1 MLISKPKI
9 RILVVED
16 EMSIAQS
23 LQAQLTD
30 LGYEPVGHAAEGA
43 QAIAQAL
50 ALRPDVVLMDVKLR
64 GALDGITA
72 ALKILEQAN
81 IPSIFLTA
89 YSSPDLLAR
98 AKQAA
103 PLGYILKPFSKLD
116 LSTTIEIGLHQWQ
129 NEKRF
134 RSSEAAL
141 REISQGVI
149 ITDPDQNI
157 QFVNRA
163 FIKITGY
170 SEAEILGR
178 NCKFLQ
184 GPDSD
189 PKTVREIRIALA
201 KHEDFSGEI
210 LNYRKNGTAFWNDL
224 IISHQYNQQGGVSQ
238 IIGVTRDITDRKQT
252 SDRLLESEI
261 RTRSIVAAAID
272 AVVAMDSQDQ
282 VTEWNHEAE
291 KIFGWNK
298 SEVMGR
304 PVGELIIPQQHRA
317 AHGGRLD
324 HYLASRPLPDETRRT
339 EINLVTRSGRE
350 FPAEVAITCFKI
362 GQEVYSSAFL
372 RDLTEKKNAEA
383 SRRLVEAQ
391 LTQSEKLK
399 TLGTLVGGIAH
410 EFNNMLAGVLGFV
423 ELASELTSKHPTA
436 ADYLNEARGGVLRAR
451 DLVQRLLLFARPA
464 PSGEHELIDLGA
476 LTTEVLPLIRASVRT
491 EIALNYNADANVYL
505 LRGDPSQIQQ
515 VLLCLCLN
523 ATQAITATKGVVT
536 IAVSSQPFAA
546 SPDLAIPL
554 GNYVR
559 LTVTDT
565 GIGMDAA
572 TQARIFDPF
581 FTTAAETKQG
591 SGLGLAV
598 VQSIVHAHAGF
609 IRIHSQVGQGSQFE
623 IFFPRATNEQSSPP
637 TPTFA
642 NDAEPNP
649 KATPRFTP
657 IPASPPIPNPTLAA
671 PPTLPPAVS
680 PEATSTAIE
689 GASPTVTPRRVLL
702 ADDDDSIRSVVRMI
716 LFSEGYAVEE
726 CIDGTTAEQR
736 FNADPAAFSLAVL
749 DLAMPGINGGEL
761 AQIILKKNPS
771 MQIVIMSG
779 DHERPNLVITEKN
792 LAIRRLM
799 KPFSIKELLAAVS

>member
-252 SDRLLESEI
+252 DRKS
-261 RTRSIVAAAID
+261 TRLNS
-272 AVVAMDSQDQ
+272 S
-282 VTEWNHEAE
+282 HEL
-291 KIFGWNK
+291 K
-298 SEVMGR
+298 SRM
-304 PVGELIIPQQHRA
+304 P
-317 AHGGRLD
+317 
-324 HYLASRPLPDETRRT
+324 
-339 EINLVTRSGRE
+339 
-350 FPAEVAITCFKI
+350 
-362 GQEVYSSAFL
+362 SSA
-372 RDLTEKKNAEA
+372 
-383 SRRLVEAQ
+383 
-391 LTQSEKLK
+391 
-399 TLGTLVGGIAH
+399 
-410 EFNNMLAGVLGFV
+410 
-423 ELASELTSKHPTA
+423 
-436 ADYLNEARGGVLRAR
+436 
-451 DLVQRLLLFARPA
+451 
-464 PSGEHELIDLGA
+464 
-476 LTTEVLPLIRASVRT
+476 
-491 EIALNYNADANVYL
+491 
-505 LRGDPSQIQQ
+505 
-515 VLLCLCLN
+515 
-523 ATQAITATKGVVT
+523 
-536 IAVSSQPFAA
+536 
-546 SPDLAIPL
+546 
-554 GNYVR
+554 
-559 LTVTDT
+559 
-565 GIGMDAA
+565 
-572 TQARIFDPF
+572 
-581 FTTAAETKQG
+581 
-591 SGLGLAV
+591 
-598 VQSIVHAHAGF
+598 
-609 IRIHSQVGQGSQFE
+609 
-623 IFFPRATNEQSSPP
+623 
-637 TPTFA
+637 
-642 NDAEPNP
+642 
-649 KATPRFTP
+649 
-657 IPASPPIPNPTLAA
+657 
-671 PPTLPPAVS
+671 
-680 PEATSTAIE
+680 
-689 GASPTVTPRRVLL
+689 
-702 ADDDDSIRSVVRMI
+702 
-716 LFSEGYAVEE
+716 
-726 CIDGTTAEQR
+726 
-736 FNADPAAFSLAVL
+736 
-749 DLAMPGINGGEL
+749 
-761 AQIILKKNPS
+761 
-771 MQIVIMSG
+771 
-779 DHERPNLVITEKN
+779 
-792 LAIRRLM
+792 
-799 KPFSIKELLAAVS
+799 

>member
-1 MLISKPKI
+1 VLISKPKI

-16 EMSIAQS
+16 EMIIART
-23 LQAQLTD
+23 LQAQLTE
-30 LGYEPVGHAAEGA
+30 LGYEPVGHATDGA

-149 ITDPDQNI
+149 ITDPEQNI

-170 SEAEILGR
+170 SEADILGR

-189 PKTVREIRIALA
+189 PKTVREIGIALA
-201 KHEDFSGEI
+201 KHEDFAGEI

-224 IISHQYNQQGGVSQ
+224 IISHQHNQQGGVSQ
-238 IIGVTRDITDRKQT
+238 IIGVTRDITERKQT

-324 HYLASRPLPDETRRT
+324 HYLASRPLTDETGRT

-350 FPAEVAITCFKI
+350 FTAEVAITSFKI
-362 GQEVYSSAFL
+362 GQEVCSSAFL

-383 SRRLVEAQ
+383 SRRLAEAQ

-423 ELASELTSKHPTA
+423 ELASELTSKHPTTV
-436 ADYLNEARGGVLRAR
+436 DYLNEARGGVLRAR

-464 PSGEHELIDLGA
+464 PSGEPELIDLGA

-491 EIALNYNADANVYL
+491 EIAVNYDADTNVYL

-515 VLLCLCLN
+515 VLLSLCLN
-523 ATQAITATKGVVT
+523 ATRAITATKGVVT
-536 IAVSSQPFAA
+536 IAVSSQAFAA
-546 SPDLAIPL
+546 SPDLALPL

-581 FTTAAETKQG
+581 FTATETNQG
-591 SGLGLAV
+591 TGLGLAV

-623 IFFPRATNEQSSPP
+623 IFFPRATNEPSSPP

-642 NDAEPNP
+642 NDAEPKP
-649 KATPRFTP
+649 EATPRFTP
-657 IPASPPIPNPTLAA
+657 IPASTPKPNPTLAA
-671 PPTLPPAVS
+671 PPALPPAVS

-716 LFSEGYAVEE
+716 LFSEGYVVEE

-761 AQIILKKNPS
+761 AQKILKKNPS
-771 MQIVIMSG
+771 IQIVIMSG
-779 DHERPNLVITEKN
+779 DHERPNVVITEKN